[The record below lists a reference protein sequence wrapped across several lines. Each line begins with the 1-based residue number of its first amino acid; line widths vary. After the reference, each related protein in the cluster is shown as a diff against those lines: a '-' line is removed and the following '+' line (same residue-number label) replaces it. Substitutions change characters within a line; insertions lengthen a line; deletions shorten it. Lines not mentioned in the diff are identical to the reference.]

1 MPLNGI
7 NIYPYLGDINQINIM
22 EQTNIDRPG
31 TNEYAPYYET
41 YISRVDTDNLIEALE
56 KGEADVLTLF
66 KNLPQEKLDYRYA
79 EGKWSIKELI
89 VHLMDVERI
98 FTYRALRFSRNDQ
111 TPLAGFDDE
120 PYIAESNASERSLQS
135 LLDEYQALRKA
146 TIEFFRNI
154 TPEMSLRKG
163 IANGREISVRAVGF
177 IIPGHEGHHL
187 GVIRERYL

>member
-1 MPLNGI
+1 
-7 NIYPYLGDINQINIM
+7 M
-22 EQTNIDRPG
+22 EQKNIARPDIH
-31 TNEYAPYYET
+31 EYAPYYQT
-41 YISRVDTDNLIEALE
+41 YISKVNTDDLFEALE
-56 KGEADVLTLF
+56 KGEAEVITLL
-66 KNLPQEKLDYRYA
+66 KSLPEEKLNYSYA
-79 EGKWSIKELI
+79 EGKWSIRELM

-120 PYIAESNASERSLQS
+120 PYIAESNAAERSLQS
-135 LLDEYQALRKA
+135 LLDEYHALRKA

-163 IANGREISVRAVGF
+163 IANGKEISVRALGF
-177 IIPGHEGHHL
+177 IIPGHESHHL